1 MGERKIEK
9 ETGAGERKRETGMR
23 ERKIERQEREKE
35 RQGWEREGGRK
46 RRSDR
51 GEREKIANIK
61 KFMEFYLVVLQSIVV
76 LQSGYRSIVHF
87 LVKALKLVQR

>member
-23 ERKIERQEREKE
+23 ERKIERQEWEKE
-35 RQGWEREGGRK
+35 RYEEIQGWEREREGRK

-51 GEREKIANIK
+51 GEREKITNTKNSWNFILSCYNPLSC
-61 KFMEFYLVVLQSIVV
+61 FNPVTDRLCTFW
-76 LQSGYRSIVHF
+76 
-87 LVKALKLVQR
+87 